1 MPQRYFPTALRST
14 TLPYAEGV
22 IIMTKM
28 HASAVSGAHIPKA
41 LWRYAKAAARD
52 IALLYFIP
60 LLVVFSDS
68 AAESV
73 RESLKM
79 CAAALIPSLFPY
91 LVLTALISRCGTTE
105 HIGRAIGQPFSM
117 LFGLPGSLAFS
128 FIIGMCAGYPAGAA
142 AVCEAYRGGRCT
154 ADEAER
160 GCALLNNTGPG
171 LTVALIGTALLGDR
185 RLGIIIYLA
194 QLLSVLTLGAL
205 HGGIHNIGKR
215 KKENRLG
222 NVCAGQRVRYDKSLS
237 DSTATHSSVLRVL
250 PESVASAL
258 SATLTVVSLVTVFS
272 LLRVLAA
279 ALLDRIYISLTGAAL
294 PPIATLLL
302 SMLLEVSGG
311 LGSAATFGGTFGTV
325 LCGTEIGWSGLCVT
339 MQTKTLMRGC
349 GLSGKYIIPV
359 RAAMAVL
366 CAGYTFL
373 LLYIAG

>member
-1 MPQRYFPTALRST
+1 
-14 TLPYAEGV
+14 
-22 IIMTKM
+22 
-28 HASAVSGAHIPKA
+28 
-41 LWRYAKAAARD
+41 
-52 IALLYFIP
+52 
-60 LLVVFSDS
+60 
-68 AAESV
+68 
-73 RESLKM
+73 
-79 CAAALIPSLFPY
+79 
-91 LVLTALISRCGTTE
+91 
-105 HIGRAIGQPFSM
+105 
-117 LFGLPGSLAFS
+117 
-128 FIIGMCAGYPAGAA
+128 MCAGYPAGAA

-171 LTVALIGTALLGDR
+171 LTVALLGTTLLGDR

-222 NVCAGQRVRYDKSLS
+222 NICAGQRVRYDNSLS

-279 ALLDRIYISLTGAAL
+279 ALLDRVYISLTGAAL

-302 SMLLEVSGG
+302 SMLLEVIGG

-339 MQTKTLMRGC
+339 LQTKTLMRGC

>member
-1 MPQRYFPTALRST
+1 M
-14 TLPYAEGV
+14 
-22 IIMTKM
+22 
-28 HASAVSGAHIPKA
+28 
-41 LWRYAKAAARD
+41 
-52 IALLYFIP
+52 
-60 LLVVFSDS
+60 
-68 AAESV
+68 
-73 RESLKM
+73 
-79 CAAALIPSLFPY
+79 
-91 LVLTALISRCGTTE
+91 
-105 HIGRAIGQPFSM
+105 
-117 LFGLPGSLAFS
+117 
-128 FIIGMCAGYPAGAA
+128 
-142 AVCEAYRGGRCT
+142 
-154 ADEAER
+154 
-160 GCALLNNTGPG
+160 
-171 LTVALIGTALLGDR
+171 
-185 RLGIIIYLA
+185 
-194 QLLSVLTLGAL
+194 LTLGAL

-215 KKENRLG
+215 KKEKRLG
-222 NVCAGQRVRYDKSLS
+222 NVYAGQRVRYDKSLS

-279 ALLDRIYISLTGAAL
+279 ALLDRVYISLTGAAL
-294 PPIATLLL
+294 PPIAALLL

-325 LCGTEIGWSGLCVT
+325 LCVT

>member
-105 HIGRAIGQPFSM
+105 HIGRARGQPFSM
-117 LFGLPGSLAFS
+117 LFGLPSSLAFS

-160 GCALLNNTGPG
+160 GRALLNNTGPG
-171 LTVALIGTALLGDR
+171 LTVALLGTTLLGDR

-222 NVCAGQRVRYDKSLS
+222 NVYAGQRVRYDKSLS

-279 ALLDRIYISLTGAAL
+279 ALLDRVYISLTGAAL

>member
-1 MPQRYFPTALRST
+1 
-14 TLPYAEGV
+14 
-22 IIMTKM
+22 MTKM

-142 AVCEAYRGGRCT
+142 AVCEAYRDGRCT

-171 LTVALIGTALLGDR
+171 LTVALLGTTLLGDR

-272 LLRVLAA
+272 LLRARCRAA
-279 ALLDRIYISLTGAAL
+279 RPCLHLTHRRCTAAYRHTSAVYAARGQRRSRQRGDIRRYIRHRTVRHGDRLVGAVRHDANKNADARLRSERKIYYPGTRCDGCPVRRIYL
-294 PPIATLLL
+294 
-302 SMLLEVSGG
+302 
-311 LGSAATFGGTFGTV
+311 SAAVYCRLRTIF
-325 LCGTEIGWSGLCVT
+325 
-339 MQTKTLMRGC
+339 
-349 GLSGKYIIPV
+349 
-359 RAAMAVL
+359 
-366 CAGYTFL
+366 
-373 LLYIAG
+373 

>member
-1 MPQRYFPTALRST
+1 
-14 TLPYAEGV
+14 
-22 IIMTKM
+22 MTEM
-28 HASAVSGAHIPKA
+28 HTSAVSGIHIPEA
-41 LWRYAKAAARD
+41 LRQRAAAAAGD

-73 RESLKM
+73 RQSLKM
-79 CAAALIPSLFPY
+79 CASALVPSLFPY
-91 LVLTALISRCGTTE
+91 LVLTALISRCGTAE
-105 HIGRAIGQPFSM
+105 RIGRAIGQPFAM

-128 FIIGMCAGYPAGAA
+128 FMIGLCAGYPAGAA

-171 LTVALIGTALLGDR
+171 LTVALLGTALLGDR

-205 HGGIHNIGKR
+205 HGRIHNIGKR
-215 KKENRLG
+215 KKGNKLG
-222 NVCAGQRVRYDKSLS
+222 NVSVGRQEQHNISIS
-237 DSTATHSSVLRVL
+237 PSTASPSVLRIL

-279 ALLDRIYISLTGAAL
+279 ALLDRASVSLTGAAM
-294 PPIATLLL
+294 PSVVPLLL

-311 LGSAATFGGTFGTV
+311 LGSAAAFGGTFGTV
-325 LCGTEIGWSGLCVT
+325 LCGAEIGWSGLCVT

-359 RAAMAVL
+359 RAAMAAL

>member
-1 MPQRYFPTALRST
+1 
-14 TLPYAEGV
+14 
-22 IIMTKM
+22 MTKM

-215 KKENRLG
+215 KKEKGKR
-222 NVCAGQRVRYDKSLS
+222 K
-237 DSTATHSSVLRVL
+237 
-250 PESVASAL
+250 
-258 SATLTVVSLVTVFS
+258 
-272 LLRVLAA
+272 AA
-279 ALLDRIYISLTGAAL
+279 
-294 PPIATLLL
+294 
-302 SMLLEVSGG
+302 
-311 LGSAATFGGTFGTV
+311 
-325 LCGTEIGWSGLCVT
+325 IG
-339 MQTKTLMRGC
+339 
-349 GLSGKYIIPV
+349 
-359 RAAMAVL
+359 
-366 CAGYTFL
+366 
-373 LLYIAG
+373 

>member
-1 MPQRYFPTALRST
+1 
-14 TLPYAEGV
+14 
-22 IIMTKM
+22 MTEM

-41 LWRYAKAAARD
+41 LWRCAKAAARD
-52 IALLYFIP
+52 TALLYFIP

-79 CAAALIPSLFPY
+79 CASALVPSLFPY
-91 LVLTALISRCGTTE
+91 LVLTALISRCGTAE
-105 HIGRAIGQPFSM
+105 RIGRAIGQPFAM

-128 FIIGMCAGYPAGAA
+128 FIIGLCAGYPAGAA

-171 LTVALIGTALLGDR
+171 LTVALLGTALLGDR

-205 HGGIHNIGKR
+205 HGRIHNIGKR
-215 KKENRLG
+215 KKENKLG
-222 NVCAGQRVRYDKSLS
+222 NISVGRRERHDKSS
-237 DSTATHSSVLRVL
+237 SPSTASPSVLRIL

-279 ALLDRIYISLTGAAL
+279 ALLDRASVSLTGAAM
-294 PPIATLLL
+294 PSVVPLLL

-311 LGSAATFGGTFGTV
+311 LGSAATFGGTLGTV
-325 LCGTEIGWSGLCVT
+325 LCGAEIGWSGLCVT
-339 MQTKTLMRGC
+339 MQTKTLIRGC